1 MSFDTTFHQLAS
13 VRSQYESMRSSGA
26 PLSDLIE
33 ARVNLLYLRA
43 EMARVRKEMR

>member
-1 MSFDTTFHQLAS
+1 MSFETTLHQLSSA
-13 VRSQYESMRSSGA
+13 RSQYEAMRSSGA

-33 ARVNLLYLRA
+33 ARVGLLYLRA